1 MSIINEA
8 LKKVGEEKKITE
20 AASRS
25 RVKHQI
31 ETDNYPVISSKR
43 PREHGR
49 LVFLSILLFFISI
62 ALFLNTFFPE
72 FFKVKQQIL
81 NIVRSQKEKIL
92 VGMLNAPRQD
102 GGGPVIAQERVQD
115 EKRVPEAQGQTKEL
129 TQDAQGQE
137 IASTPEEIPPAPIS
151 PPSLVLNGIFY
162 DSEKPYAIVNDKV
175 LVKGD
180 VIEGAT
186 LMRIGRNTVQ
196 FTFGEEQFEI
206 KPER

>member
-115 EKRVPEAQGQTKEL
+115 EKRVP
-129 TQDAQGQE
+129 DAQGQE